1 MMQPVLKQRTSR
13 WLAGLGLLT
22 TSLALVGCAHMAYV
36 DPNPSTPYAFPD
48 TAPKSSNLAGSAPL
62 PGTPPPAAVA
72 PLPTLA
78 QPPVVPVTPSATP
91 LEPVLIPQAAPQSP
105 SIMDTPGVGS
115 STLRVGDSVFVSFTD
130 LPVVM
135 PEMRTTITEEGR
147 LTALPFGVSV
157 QAAGKTPSQV
167 QEAIEKALVPKY
179 YVRVTVNVKPDDRF
193 YFVGGEVKTPSRQV
207 YRGDMTVL
215 RAIDTAGGFTDFAS
229 RKYIELRRA
238 NKRDKYLIDWN
249 KAVKDPKLD
258 LQVFADDQ
266 VLVHKRKPLGF

>member
-13 WLAGLGLLT
+13 WLGGLGLLT
-22 TSLALVGCAHMAYV
+22 TSLALVGCTHMAYV

-48 TAPKSSNLAGSAPL
+48 TAPKGSNLAASAPL
-62 PGTPPPAAVA
+62 PGTPPPVPVA
-72 PLPTLA
+72 PVATLA
-78 QPPVVPVTPSATP
+78 QPPVVPVTSGTTP
-91 LEPVLIPQAAPQSP
+91 LEPVSIPQAAPQSP
-105 SIMDTPGVGS
+105 SIMDAPGVGS
-115 STLRVGDSVFVSFTD
+115 STLRVGDGVSVSLSD
-130 LPVVM
+130 IPVIP
-135 PEMRTTITEEGR
+135 PEIKTTITEEGR

-157 QAAGKTPSQV
+157 QAAGKTPSQI

-179 YVRVTVNVKPDDRF
+179 YVRVTVNVKADDRVF
-193 YFVGGEVKTPSRQV
+193 FVGGEVKTPTRLA

-249 KAVKDPKLD
+249 KAIKDPKLD
-258 LQVFADDQ
+258 LPVYADDQ